1 MTLGAMTEGSSSP
14 RVGISTA
21 LQASPAR
28 STRSSREEHLS
39 LSEGLLPIRTSPTHT
54 AMPPAANRASLRA
67 KWLVL
72 RMCLVVFGIASCMV
86 LVIDA
91 RQSRWVSKLMRGGT
105 SGSQA
110 PATPFEVTSCSL
122 SPVHGSLLTI
132 SNSVYRV
139 SIYWKNIVIPLKR
152 RTASQGSLDHGS
164 KGLLA
169 ALAS

>member
-1 MTLGAMTEGSSSP
+1 MTLGGMTEGSSSP

-54 AMPPAANRASLRA
+54 AMQPAANRASLRA
-67 KWLVL
+67 KWIVL

-91 RQSRWVSKLMRGGT
+91 RQSRWMSKLMRGGT

-110 PATPFEVTSCSL
+110 PATPFEVNT
-122 SPVHGSLLTI
+122 LLVEP
-132 SNSVYRV
+132 S
-139 SIYWKNIVIPLKR
+139 
-152 RTASQGSLDHGS
+152 A
-164 KGLLA
+164 
-169 ALAS
+169 

>member
-1 MTLGAMTEGSSSP
+1 MEGSSSP

-39 LSEGLLPIRTSPTHT
+39 LSEGLLPIRTSPTQT
-54 AMPPAANRASLRA
+54 AMQPAANRASLRA
-67 KWLVL
+67 KWIVL

-122 SPVHGSLLTI
+122 SPVHECSIDRQHFIRPRRMHLCKVLL
-132 SNSVYRV
+132 SHQCKVHSF
-139 SIYWKNIVIPLKR
+139 
-152 RTASQGSLDHGS
+152 
-164 KGLLA
+164 
-169 ALAS
+169 